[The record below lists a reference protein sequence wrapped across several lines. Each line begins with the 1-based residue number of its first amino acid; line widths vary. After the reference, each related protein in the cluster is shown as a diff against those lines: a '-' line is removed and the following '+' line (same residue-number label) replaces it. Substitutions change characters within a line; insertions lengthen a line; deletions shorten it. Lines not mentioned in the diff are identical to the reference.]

1 MQNKIAT
8 NNTLKTVS
16 GLMASQYR
24 AGNAPNVDAVLRDA
38 NASNDFKRTYGAYIG
53 NYIHELDQKNNVDKA
68 ALSSTENLTAAIQR
82 QGGTVPVVTSKWDA
96 FKTGLKDAGS
106 VFKASAINI
115 GANLAVSATI
125 QGIATAFDYV
135 SNKQE
140 RAIESG
146 DEVIQN
152 YKDINEQMAQS
163 SSWIETNG
171 EKYTTLSKG
180 VSSLGTNLGL
190 TNEEYSEYQELAS
203 QIATQF
209 PELVSGYDSLG
220 KPIIKAATDV
230 DTLKATLKTQKV
242 NQYTESVKNAKDVI
256 DKLNAEVN
264 QDKNWFWEE
273 AGTDQQLQS
282 LEKFQSAYENAFKN
296 KDGNKF
302 LDLNQWL
309 DDGNFVDAL
318 DNAGVSVKDFGK
330 LINELNDSQGKLKA
344 NSDTNDFLNTII
356 GSQESLRNQRE
367 NSADELKSYIPAF
380 FQEQRAY
387 QNLLDDVPSI
397 DSELTSLINSFS
409 YEDLEKNGFT
419 GDKAISKL
427 KSWSQSAVKELQNKD
442 IQDALNDVFT
452 INDDSSK
459 QSFDSWQKEA
469 DATLDK
475 ASEKSKS
482 FSREQMRQASGIAD
496 QWQKLHDIQTKV
508 SERWD
513 DTTGVKSRDLSIADL
528 ETLGTML
535 SDTQYDGQSFEQ
547 MVAQIQNV
555 QDTSRLTLEN
565 MQKVVTDTT
574 TAYSSLSTA
583 MSESMSNTG
592 MTADSI
598 TAVKTALSSLVSEND
613 AFKDASLDGIFRDT
627 ADGVD
632 LNTDAMK
639 SLIKQQHDMK
649 VDDFTKSIQLQN
661 EAYQEQQKIIDDVTK
676 SEDEKQAARDKQK
689 EINSDINAI
698 QQAQSQYYAQ
708 YKQMENMFS
717 DYSKWMQ
724 SASQET
730 SGTPYNNIVSGLEQA
745 YKDFQNDLVGTDSFK
760 NFAAMISPTGATD
773 PADFEE
779 NYAKAKRY
787 LQEGDDGVKNFLN
800 DLKSHDL
807 ATFNQE
813 TGEWVVKAHS
823 AAEAAKALATGTD
836 VASAAFGK
844 LEDYGFHDNTV
855 DDVQDGIL
863 KIGEAYTN
871 LADAKSKLKEME
883 ANPENYSETRIQA
896 QRDEVEAYT
905 KDIGDLTDNMQYY
918 IEHQVEEYQQQ
929 KDFAENAVKEM
940 AKYQQEIQANPNK
953 YGGVENANQL
963 SNYLTEQMQGYGE
976 AYGIDATS
984 IQAKAIADAK
994 AYRDA
999 LKNASIDNPA
1009 TPDFGDN
1016 EESAKSYASALEK
1029 IKGASDEQN
1038 QSFDEAVKTLSK
1050 FNSEQIKG
1058 INLSDGAYDSEELKP
1073 AEQALDTI
1081 AQTFGLTND
1090 EAAQLGVLLE
1100 SIGKIKPDTS
1110 YFDATNDELIQA
1122 QEKLNELTGTD
1133 YKFNFDTSDL
1143 DTIQQQIDQAK
1154 KQLEQFK
1161 KDGQVDY
1168 SQEGAQEASD
1178 IYEASVRQQQDAE
1191 YNGHAIT
1198 QVGSTDT
1205 ETSQLLSSAR
1215 EFMQAKNELDV
1226 QTQLAN
1232 EGAENHLEE
1241 AQKNAESAYNT
1252 FKDLNEASGNKLGL
1266 DTSDIQSTES
1276 DLLGLTED
1284 DLKVKVGADT
1294 SQAQEDIS
1302 SLQNVSGSTV
1312 TLNCDVTNEE
1322 SFEQTKSTVE
1332 SMPKDTTATVNMVVN
1347 GESDVE
1353 KTVSLIKE
1361 APKNQNSE
1369 LVVNCTVANK
1379 EEYDTIMQAQNE
1391 ANSSGAN
1398 IKVNAT
1404 IGEVDTSS
1412 ADASSTPVE
1421 VQGQIKDVE
1430 PYSGDTKID
1439 VTATIKSV
1447 DPYSGNEKVDV
1458 TGHITSV
1465 EPYSGEVDVNAK
1477 ANITGA
1483 VGGDHLNVV
1492 VNARAHITG
1501 SDGQTAEGTI
1511 NYKKGNVE
1519 KADGTTSE
1527 GIINYKKGDV
1537 EKADGTVSTGT
1548 INYDLGNVATPDN
1561 AVATGVI
1568 NYTLGSV
1575 AKPAASGTII
1585 SATLATGTFGRAR
1598 AYAQGSLTDF
1608 PAYGH
1613 GKVSLSSDEKALVN
1627 ELGMESIVRDGVW
1640 SMIPGGAHIEN
1651 LKKGDIIFSA
1661 SQTED
1666 LLKHGA
1672 TPGHARAYAQGS
1684 LSDLSL
1690 PLAPAHAGTRGSFY
1704 HDTHKTS
1711 VSSGSSSSSD
1721 SSATQQHT
1729 DAVQKDTSATEDNTK
1744 SAKDSTESFDWV
1756 KTKLDKFAKSVER
1769 ISNQITDYISSTF
1782 KTVLLK
1788 RQVKAVEKQLKAN
1801 EQGYTAYMD
1810 KANSIDISDDYKNKV
1825 INGTFSIEEIDTSSD
1840 SGKQLAK
1847 DIKSFQTYYNSAQD
1861 CKDTVQELNNK
1872 LLELY
1877 ETIVNMPTEKAE
1889 KKIDRLKTKLES
1901 LNAVSDTV
1909 SLGGSAIA
1917 AMQNQIKVDNP
1928 GLGNAQKKL
1937 DKAET
1942 ARNITKK
1949 TRAKASKTLKS
1960 ATVDAE
1966 STGNTLIKTS
1976 EKQTKSIGKKLKSA
1990 AKSSTNKA
1998 TYNAIAQAIREG
2010 KPVNLK
2016 GLKGSALKYAKSYNS
2031 SLKQGNTIAS
2041 KVKAGKTVKT
2051 SGMSN
2056 VLKST
2061 AQAYN
2066 ADAKEKAS
2074 AQKVYDNAKKA
2085 DEKALDDLTKAQKN
2099 KEKLYAGSTK
2109 EQQILS
2115 TTKGKKSYVYQN
2127 MLLTQETKNL
2137 KEQNKHRQ
2145 KALKE
2150 TRDSYMKAK
2159 SKYDIADADKTK
2171 SQNKLLNNKTVM
2183 SKLNK
2188 TQQKAL
2194 KAGKTVSTKGI
2205 TDPKVLKWIQDYNEK
2220 VKKSADLSKKLRIE
2234 QEALDK
2240 ATSEAAQSQAEYA
2253 QSIVENAKKKL
2264 ENIANYYD
2272 SFTSQWENRN
2282 SMYEAYMDR
2291 MQTQGYNLST
2301 KFYEAEI
2308 GQQQKIVDNLSQK
2321 YIAMKRNFAQAVQD
2335 GTIVEGTEEYYEMQN
2350 EIDQVAISLKEAQ
2363 NKVVEFQASI
2373 RDLKWEQF
2381 DQLQEAIGRIT
2392 SESDFL
2398 IDLMSHK
2405 DMYDKDGKMT
2415 EQGLATMGLHGV
2427 NYNTYMAQ
2435 ADKYKEEMLKIS
2447 EELAND
2453 PNNQK
2458 LIDRKNELIDAQQQA
2473 ILSAENEKDS
2483 IKDLIQDGIDKQLDA
2498 LDDLIDKYLDCLESE
2513 KSLYEYRKKI
2523 GEQSEK
2529 IASLQKQLSSLQG
2542 DNSEENKAKLQ
2553 KLKEDL
2559 KSAQDDMEE
2568 TQYDKYISDQKK
2580 LLDEL
2585 KQDYKKALDDRMDN
2599 VDVLISDAI
2608 ASINSNSS
2616 NISQTLQTESKNVGY
2631 TLSGEMQTIWTSQ
2644 SQALSL
2650 YDGKFETRFTGITT
2664 AIGNVYDRQKD
2675 MIDAINAMA
2684 EKWIAKADQ
2693 MLQQPTK
2700 TEGVLEEVE
2709 QKPDKDNVAEGN
2721 PTPDP
2726 PKVSDKDSIK
2736 DAVLV
2741 DPDEPKKK
2749 PNKNDNKKMGNGKA
2763 EVGDKVTFSSGRYY
2777 EASDGSGASGNMYL
2791 GKKVKIT
2798 RINKGSK
2805 YPYAIDATDGT
2816 ELGWVKLNQLKGYA
2830 SGIMRVPNDQL
2841 AWTQEQGEEAIVRND
2856 GSILTPLSRDVSVLN
2871 ADMTKNLWD
2880 FMGNPGSFLSD
2891 YSDGEKFGVKNID
2904 NSSSV
2909 DVGGVTIQCNMP
2921 NVQNANDLLH
2931 ELTTNKDIEKAIKAM
2946 TIDRIRG
2953 GSSLAK
2959 YKYRV

>member
-190 TNEEYSEYQELAS
+190 TNEEYAEYQELAS

-264 QDKNWFWEE
+264 QDKNWFWQE

-296 KDGNKF
+296 KGGNKF

-469 DATLDK
+469 DAALNK

-482 FSREQMRQASGIAD
+482 FSREQMREASGIKD
-496 QWQKLHDIQTKV
+496 QWEELRGIQTKV
-508 SERWD
+508 AERWND
-513 DTTGVKSRDLSIADL
+513 ATGIKSRDLSIADL

-535 SDTQYDGQSFEQ
+535 SDTQYDGQSFEE
-547 MVAQIQNV
+547 MVDQIQNV

-730 SGTPYNNIVSGLEQA
+730 AGTPYNNIVSGLEQA

-976 AYGIDATS
+976 AYGIDAAS

-1038 QSFDEAVKTLSK
+1038 QSLDEAVKTLSK

-1081 AQTFGLTND
+1081 AQTFGLTNE

-1110 YFDATNDELIQA
+1110 YFDATNDELTQA

-1143 DTIQQQIDQAK
+1143 DSIQQQIDQAK

-1266 DTSDIQSTES
+1266 DTSDIQSTEN

-1379 EEYDTIMQAQNE
+1379 EEYDTIMQAQND
-1391 ANSSGAN
+1391 ANSNGAN

-1465 EPYSGEVDVNAK
+1465 EPYSGDVDVNAK
-1477 ANITGA
+1477 ANITGV
-1483 VGGDHLNVV
+1483 VGGDNLNVV
-1492 VNARAHITG
+1492 VNAKAKITG

-1537 EKADGTVSTGT
+1537 EKADGTVSTGI
-1548 INYDLGNVATPDN
+1548 INYDLGNVATPTGM
-1561 AVATGVI
+1561 VATGVI

-1575 AKPAASGTII
+1575 AKPGKAA
-1585 SATLATGTFGRAR
+1585 GTFGQTR
-1598 AYAQGSLTDF
+1598 AYAQGSLSDLS
-1608 PAYGH
+1608 AYAG
-1613 GKVSLSSDEKALVN
+1613 GRVSLPKDEKALVN
-1627 ELGMESIVRDGVW
+1627 EIGTESIVRDGQW
-1640 SMIPGGAHIEN
+1640 SLIPGGAHLEN

-1666 LLKHGA
+1666 LLKRGA

-1744 SAKDSTESFDWV
+1744 SAKDSTEAFDWV
-1756 KTKLDKFAKSVER
+1756 KTKLDKFAKSVEH

-1847 DIKSFQTYYNSAQD
+1847 DIKQFQEFYNSAQN

-1942 ARNITKK
+1942 ARNATKK

-1960 ATVDAE
+1960 ATADAE
-1966 STGNTLIKTS
+1966 STGNALIKTS
-1976 EKQTKSIGKKLKSA
+1976 EKQTKSIGKKLKNA
-1990 AKSSTNKA
+1990 AKSNTNKT

-2010 KPVNLK
+2010 KAVNTK
-2016 GLKGSALKYAKSYNS
+2016 GLKGAALKYAKSYNS

-2891 YSDGEKFGVKNID
+2891 YSDGEKFGVKNVD

-2931 ELTTNKDIEKAIKAM
+2931 ELTTNKDIEKAICAM
-2946 TIDRIRG
+2946 TIGRAMG

-2959 YKYRV
+2959 YKYKK

>member
-24 AGNAPNVDAVLRDA
+24 AGNTPNVDAVLRDA

-53 NYIHELDQKNNVDKA
+53 NYIHELEQKQNVDKA
-68 ALSSTENLTAAIQR
+68 ALSSTENLTSAIQR

-96 FKTGLKDAGS
+96 FKTGLKDVGS

-115 GANLAVSATI
+115 GANLAVSAAI
-125 QGIATAFDYV
+125 QGVATAFDYV
-135 SNKQE
+135 SHKQE

-152 YKDINEQMAQS
+152 YKDIQEQSAQS
-163 SSWIETNG
+163 ASWIEANG
-171 EKYTTLSKG
+171 ERYETLSKG
-180 VSSLGTNLGL
+180 VSRLGGNLSL
-190 TNEEYSEYQELAS
+190 TNDEYEEYQQLSS
-203 QIATQF
+203 QIAQQF
-209 PELVSGYDSLG
+209 PELVTGYDSLG
-220 KPIIKAATDV
+220 TPVIGAAKSVKELDLA
-230 DTLKATLKTQKV
+230 LKNQKTKQFQD
-242 NQYTESVKNAKDVI
+242 NIKNAKDVVSKF
-256 DKLNAEVN
+256 DAEVEK
-264 QDKNWFWEE
+264 DKNWFWEE
-273 AGTDQQLQS
+273 SGSDKQLQS
-282 LEKFQSAYENAFKN
+282 LQKFTDAYNKSFG
-296 KDGNKF
+296 KDGTFSNFDITPF
-302 LDLNQWL
+302 LNDN
-309 DDGNFVDAL
+309 NFKDAL
-318 DNAGVSVKDFGK
+318 KTAGVDMSDFSDMVFKLNAGFGA
-330 LINELNDSQGKLKA
+330 LGRGSDASNTLTAITSAMSDLQSQ
-344 NSDTNDFLNTII
+344 T
-356 GSQESLRNQRE
+356 ESSTE
-367 NSADELKSYIPAF
+367 EFKSYLPSF
-380 FQEQRAY
+380 FESQMPFQD
-387 QNLLDDVPSI
+387 LLDKSPEI
-397 DSELTSLINSFS
+397 EGELTSLINSMT
-409 YEDLEKNGFT
+409 YDDLKNMEFT
-419 GDKAISKL
+419 GDNAIKNIKAWSKDAV
-427 KSWSQSAVKELQNKD
+427 SQLQNSD
-442 IQDALNDVFT
+442 VQNALNKIFT
-452 INDDSSK
+452 VTDDSSEKSFK
-459 QSFDSWQKEA
+459 QWRKEA
-469 DATLDK
+469 DDALDD
-475 ASEKSKS
+475 ASSKTDI
-482 FSREQMRQASGIAD
+482 FTREQMRQASGIAD
-496 QWQKLHDIQTKV
+496 QWQNLHDIQTKV
-508 SERWD
+508 AERWD
-513 DTTGVKSRDLSIADL
+513 DATGIKSRDLSIADL

-583 MSESMSNTG
+583 MSESISNTG

-627 ADGVD
+627 ADGVE

-730 SGTPYNNIVSGLEQA
+730 AGTPYNNIVSGLEQA

-855 DDVQDGIL
+855 DDIQDGIL

-905 KDIGDLTDNMQYY
+905 KDISDLTDNMQYY

-940 AKYQQEIQANPNK
+940 AKYQQEIQTNPSK

-976 AYGIDATS
+976 AYGIDAAS

-1038 QSFDEAVKTLSK
+1038 QSLDEAVKTLSK

-1058 INLSDGAYDSEELKP
+1058 INLSDGAYDSEELKS

-1110 YFDATNDELIQA
+1110 YFDATNDELTQA

-1168 SQEGAQEASD
+1168 SQNGAQEASD

-1191 YNGHAIT
+1191 YNGHSIT

-1205 ETSQLLSSAR
+1205 ETSQLLNSAR

-1322 SFEQTKSTVE
+1322 SFEQTKSTIE

-1412 ADASSTPVE
+1412 ADTSSTPVE

-1465 EPYSGEVDVNAK
+1465 EPYSGDVDVNAK
-1477 ANITGA
+1477 ANITGV
-1483 VGGDHLNVV
+1483 VGGDNLNVV
-1492 VNARAHITG
+1492 VNAKAHVTG
-1501 SDGQTAEGTI
+1501 SDGQTSEGTI

-1537 EKADGTVSTGT
+1537 EKADGTVSTGI
-1548 INYDLGNVATPDN
+1548 INYDLGNVATPTGM
-1561 AVATGVI
+1561 VATGVI

-1575 AKPAASGTII
+1575 ATPGKAA
-1585 SATLATGTFGRAR
+1585 GTFGQAR
-1598 AYAQGSLTDF
+1598 AYAQGSLTDLS
-1608 PAYGH
+1608 AYAG
-1613 GKVSLSSDEKALVN
+1613 GRVSLPRDEKALVN
-1627 ELGMESIVRDGVW
+1627 EIGTESIVRDGQW
-1640 SMIPGGAHIEN
+1640 SLIPGGAHLEN

-1666 LLKHGA
+1666 LLKRGA

-1684 LSDLSL
+1684 LGDLSL

-1711 VSSGSSSSSD
+1711 VSSSSGNGSSQQQYND
-1721 SSATQQHT
+1721 NSSAVAANT
-1729 DAVQKDTSATEDNTK
+1729 DETEKNTEAK
-1744 SAKDSTESFDWV
+1744 SDSTESFDWV

-1769 ISNQITDYISSTF
+1769 ISNQITDYVSSAF

-1801 EQGYTAYMD
+1801 EQGYTTYMD

-1847 DIKSFQTYYNSAQD
+1847 DIKQFQEFYNSAQD

-1872 LLELY
+1872 LFELY

-1889 KKIDRLKTKLES
+1889 KKIERLKTKLES

-1917 AMQNQIKVDNP
+1917 VMQKQIKVDNP

-1942 ARNITKK
+1942 ARNATKK

-1960 ATVDAE
+1960 TTADAE

-2010 KPVNLK
+2010 KAVNTK
-2016 GLKGSALKYAKSYNS
+2016 GLKGAALKYAKSYNS

-2041 KVKAGKTVKT
+2041 LVAL
-2051 SGMSN
+2051 S
-2056 VLKST
+2056 
-2061 AQAYN
+2061 
-2066 ADAKEKAS
+2066 KAS
-2074 AQKVYDNAKKA
+2074 
-2085 DEKALDDLTKAQKN
+2085 
-2099 KEKLYAGSTK
+2099 
-2109 EQQILS
+2109 
-2115 TTKGKKSYVYQN
+2115 
-2127 MLLTQETKNL
+2127 
-2137 KEQNKHRQ
+2137 
-2145 KALKE
+2145 
-2150 TRDSYMKAK
+2150 
-2159 SKYDIADADKTK
+2159 
-2171 SQNKLLNNKTVM
+2171 
-2183 SKLNK
+2183 
-2188 TQQKAL
+2188 
-2194 KAGKTVSTKGI
+2194 
-2205 TDPKVLKWIQDYNEK
+2205 
-2220 VKKSADLSKKLRIE
+2220 
-2234 QEALDK
+2234 
-2240 ATSEAAQSQAEYA
+2240 
-2253 QSIVENAKKKL
+2253 
-2264 ENIANYYD
+2264 
-2272 SFTSQWENRN
+2272 
-2282 SMYEAYMDR
+2282 
-2291 MQTQGYNLST
+2291 
-2301 KFYEAEI
+2301 
-2308 GQQQKIVDNLSQK
+2308 
-2321 YIAMKRNFAQAVQD
+2321 
-2335 GTIVEGTEEYYEMQN
+2335 
-2350 EIDQVAISLKEAQ
+2350 
-2363 NKVVEFQASI
+2363 
-2373 RDLKWEQF
+2373 
-2381 DQLQEAIGRIT
+2381 
-2392 SESDFL
+2392 
-2398 IDLMSHK
+2398 
-2405 DMYDKDGKMT
+2405 
-2415 EQGLATMGLHGV
+2415 
-2427 NYNTYMAQ
+2427 
-2435 ADKYKEEMLKIS
+2435 
-2447 EELAND
+2447 
-2453 PNNQK
+2453 
-2458 LIDRKNELIDAQQQA
+2458 
-2473 ILSAENEKDS
+2473 
-2483 IKDLIQDGIDKQLDA
+2483 
-2498 LDDLIDKYLDCLESE
+2498 
-2513 KSLYEYRKKI
+2513 
-2523 GEQSEK
+2523 
-2529 IASLQKQLSSLQG
+2529 
-2542 DNSEENKAKLQ
+2542 
-2553 KLKEDL
+2553 
-2559 KSAQDDMEE
+2559 
-2568 TQYDKYISDQKK
+2568 
-2580 LLDEL
+2580 
-2585 KQDYKKALDDRMDN
+2585 
-2599 VDVLISDAI
+2599 
-2608 ASINSNSS
+2608 
-2616 NISQTLQTESKNVGY
+2616 
-2631 TLSGEMQTIWTSQ
+2631 
-2644 SQALSL
+2644 
-2650 YDGKFETRFTGITT
+2650 
-2664 AIGNVYDRQKD
+2664 
-2675 MIDAINAMA
+2675 
-2684 EKWIAKADQ
+2684 
-2693 MLQQPTK
+2693 
-2700 TEGVLEEVE
+2700 
-2709 QKPDKDNVAEGN
+2709 
-2721 PTPDP
+2721 
-2726 PKVSDKDSIK
+2726 
-2736 DAVLV
+2736 
-2741 DPDEPKKK
+2741 
-2749 PNKNDNKKMGNGKA
+2749 
-2763 EVGDKVTFSSGRYY
+2763 
-2777 EASDGSGASGNMYL
+2777 
-2791 GKKVKIT
+2791 
-2798 RINKGSK
+2798 
-2805 YPYAIDATDGT
+2805 
-2816 ELGWVKLNQLKGYA
+2816 
-2830 SGIMRVPNDQL
+2830 
-2841 AWTQEQGEEAIVRND
+2841 
-2856 GSILTPLSRDVSVLN
+2856 
-2871 ADMTKNLWD
+2871 
-2880 FMGNPGSFLSD
+2880 
-2891 YSDGEKFGVKNID
+2891 
-2904 NSSSV
+2904 
-2909 DVGGVTIQCNMP
+2909 
-2921 NVQNANDLLH
+2921 
-2931 ELTTNKDIEKAIKAM
+2931 
-2946 TIDRIRG
+2946 
-2953 GSSLAK
+2953 
-2959 YKYRV
+2959 

>member
-190 TNEEYSEYQELAS
+190 TNEEYAEYQELAS

-296 KDGNKF
+296 KGGNKF

-475 ASEKSKS
+475 ASKKSKS

-513 DTTGVKSRDLSIADL
+513 DTTGIKSRDLSIADL

-565 MQKVVTDTT
+565 MKQVVTDTT

-730 SGTPYNNIVSGLEQA
+730 AGTPYNNIVSGLEQA

-976 AYGIDATS
+976 AYGIDAAS

-1038 QSFDEAVKTLSK
+1038 QSLDEAVKTLSK

-1058 INLSDGAYDSEELKP
+1058 INLSDGAYDSEELKS

-1110 YFDATNDELIQA
+1110 YFDATNDELTQA

-1133 YKFNFDTSDL
+1133 YKFNFDTNDL
-1143 DTIQQQIDQAK
+1143 DTIQQQIEQAK

-1369 LVVNCTVANK
+1369 LVINCTVANK

-1439 VTATIKSV
+1439 VTAAIKSV

-1477 ANITGA
+1477 ANITGV
-1483 VGGDHLNVV
+1483 VGGDNLNVV
-1492 VNARAHITG
+1492 VNARAHVTG

-1537 EKADGTVSTGT
+1537 EKADGTVSTGI
-1548 INYDLGNVATPDN
+1548 INYDLGNVATPTGM
-1561 AVATGVI
+1561 VATGVI

-1575 AKPAASGTII
+1575 AKPGKAA
-1585 SATLATGTFGRAR
+1585 GTFGQTR
-1598 AYAQGSLTDF
+1598 AYAQGSLSDLS
-1608 PAYGH
+1608 AYAG
-1613 GKVSLSSDEKALVN
+1613 GRVSLPKDEKALVN
-1627 ELGMESIVRDGVW
+1627 EIGTESIVRDGQW
-1640 SMIPGGAHIEN
+1640 SLIPGGAHLEN

-1666 LLKHGA
+1666 LLKRGA

-1711 VSSGSSSSSD
+1711 VSSSGGSSS
-1721 SSATQQHT
+1721 QQSYNANSGAVARNT
-1729 DAVQKDTSATEDNTK
+1729 DETEKNTK
-1744 SAKDSTESFDWV
+1744 AKSDSTETFNWV
-1756 KTKLDKFAKSVER
+1756 ETKLKKFSEAVEH
-1769 ISNQITDYISSTF
+1769 ISNQITDYISSAF

-1801 EQGYTAYMD
+1801 EQGYTAYMN

-1847 DIKSFQTYYNSAQD
+1847 DVKNFQTWY
-1861 CKDTVQELNNK
+1861 
-1872 LLELY
+1872 
-1877 ETIVNMPTEKAE
+1877 
-1889 KKIDRLKTKLES
+1889 
-1901 LNAVSDTV
+1901 
-1909 SLGGSAIA
+1909 
-1917 AMQNQIKVDNP
+1917 
-1928 GLGNAQKKL
+1928 
-1937 DKAET
+1937 
-1942 ARNITKK
+1942 
-1949 TRAKASKTLKS
+1949 
-1960 ATVDAE
+1960 
-1966 STGNTLIKTS
+1966 
-1976 EKQTKSIGKKLKSA
+1976 
-1990 AKSSTNKA
+1990 
-1998 TYNAIAQAIREG
+1998 
-2010 KPVNLK
+2010 
-2016 GLKGSALKYAKSYNS
+2016 KYAT
-2031 SLKQGNTIAS
+2031 LF
-2041 KVKAGKTVKT
+2041 
-2051 SGMSN
+2051 SN
-2056 VLKST
+2056 K
-2061 AQAYN
+2061 
-2066 ADAKEKAS
+2066 
-2074 AQKVYDNAKKA
+2074 
-2085 DEKALDDLTKAQKN
+2085 
-2099 KEKLYAGSTK
+2099 
-2109 EQQILS
+2109 
-2115 TTKGKKSYVYQN
+2115 
-2127 MLLTQETKNL
+2127 
-2137 KEQNKHRQ
+2137 
-2145 KALKE
+2145 
-2150 TRDSYMKAK
+2150 
-2159 SKYDIADADKTK
+2159 
-2171 SQNKLLNNKTVM
+2171 
-2183 SKLNK
+2183 
-2188 TQQKAL
+2188 
-2194 KAGKTVSTKGI
+2194 
-2205 TDPKVLKWIQDYNEK
+2205 
-2220 VKKSADLSKKLRIE
+2220 
-2234 QEALDK
+2234 
-2240 ATSEAAQSQAEYA
+2240 
-2253 QSIVENAKKKL
+2253 
-2264 ENIANYYD
+2264 
-2272 SFTSQWENRN
+2272 
-2282 SMYEAYMDR
+2282 
-2291 MQTQGYNLST
+2291 
-2301 KFYEAEI
+2301 
-2308 GQQQKIVDNLSQK
+2308 
-2321 YIAMKRNFAQAVQD
+2321 
-2335 GTIVEGTEEYYEMQN
+2335 
-2350 EIDQVAISLKEAQ
+2350 
-2363 NKVVEFQASI
+2363 
-2373 RDLKWEQF
+2373 
-2381 DQLQEAIGRIT
+2381 
-2392 SESDFL
+2392 
-2398 IDLMSHK
+2398 
-2405 DMYDKDGKMT
+2405 
-2415 EQGLATMGLHGV
+2415 
-2427 NYNTYMAQ
+2427 
-2435 ADKYKEEMLKIS
+2435 
-2447 EELAND
+2447 
-2453 PNNQK
+2453 
-2458 LIDRKNELIDAQQQA
+2458 
-2473 ILSAENEKDS
+2473 
-2483 IKDLIQDGIDKQLDA
+2483 
-2498 LDDLIDKYLDCLESE
+2498 
-2513 KSLYEYRKKI
+2513 
-2523 GEQSEK
+2523 
-2529 IASLQKQLSSLQG
+2529 
-2542 DNSEENKAKLQ
+2542 
-2553 KLKEDL
+2553 
-2559 KSAQDDMEE
+2559 
-2568 TQYDKYISDQKK
+2568 
-2580 LLDEL
+2580 
-2585 KQDYKKALDDRMDN
+2585 
-2599 VDVLISDAI
+2599 
-2608 ASINSNSS
+2608 
-2616 NISQTLQTESKNVGY
+2616 
-2631 TLSGEMQTIWTSQ
+2631 
-2644 SQALSL
+2644 
-2650 YDGKFETRFTGITT
+2650 
-2664 AIGNVYDRQKD
+2664 
-2675 MIDAINAMA
+2675 
-2684 EKWIAKADQ
+2684 
-2693 MLQQPTK
+2693 
-2700 TEGVLEEVE
+2700 
-2709 QKPDKDNVAEGN
+2709 
-2721 PTPDP
+2721 
-2726 PKVSDKDSIK
+2726 
-2736 DAVLV
+2736 
-2741 DPDEPKKK
+2741 
-2749 PNKNDNKKMGNGKA
+2749 
-2763 EVGDKVTFSSGRYY
+2763 
-2777 EASDGSGASGNMYL
+2777 
-2791 GKKVKIT
+2791 
-2798 RINKGSK
+2798 
-2805 YPYAIDATDGT
+2805 
-2816 ELGWVKLNQLKGYA
+2816 
-2830 SGIMRVPNDQL
+2830 
-2841 AWTQEQGEEAIVRND
+2841 
-2856 GSILTPLSRDVSVLN
+2856 
-2871 ADMTKNLWD
+2871 
-2880 FMGNPGSFLSD
+2880 
-2891 YSDGEKFGVKNID
+2891 
-2904 NSSSV
+2904 
-2909 DVGGVTIQCNMP
+2909 
-2921 NVQNANDLLH
+2921 
-2931 ELTTNKDIEKAIKAM
+2931 
-2946 TIDRIRG
+2946 
-2953 GSSLAK
+2953 
-2959 YKYRV
+2959 

>member
-1 MQNKIAT
+1 M
-8 NNTLKTVS
+8 
-16 GLMASQYR
+16 R
-24 AGNAPNVDAVLRDA
+24 NAL
-38 NASNDFKRTYGAYIG
+38 AYIDEQDLSG
-53 NYIHELDQKNNVDKA
+53 NR
-68 ALSSTENLTAAIQR
+68 NLTANEVFDKVNASKNIRDAYGKGIEKQVQYINSLPPTLNAATKSIDRYNASQREMGESTVKNTTLFQDFKSGISSVGSTLLSIGATVGTNLLVSAAIQ
-82 QGGTVPVVTSKWDA
+82 GV
-96 FKTGLKDAGS
+96 
-106 VFKASAINI
+106 
-115 GANLAVSATI
+115 ATI
-125 QGIATAFDYV
+125 ADNV
-135 SNKQE
+135 SHAQE
-140 RAIESG
+140 NAIESG
-146 DEVIQN
+146 NEVIQN

-190 TNEEYSEYQELAS
+190 TNEEYAEYQELAS

-256 DKLNAEVN
+256 GKLNAEVN

-282 LEKFQSAYENAFKN
+282 LEKFQSAYEDAFKN
-296 KDGNKF
+296 KNGNKF
-302 LDLNQWL
+302 LDLSQWL

-356 GSQESLRNQRE
+356 GSQEDLRNQRE

-380 FQEQRAY
+380 FQEQRDY
-387 QNLLDDVPSI
+387 QNLLDDAPNI
-397 DSELTSLINSFS
+397 ESELTSLINSFS
-409 YEDLEKNGFT
+409 YEDLDKNGFT

-469 DATLDK
+469 DAALNK

-496 QWQKLHDIQTKV
+496 QWQNLHDIQTKV
-508 SERWD
+508 AERWND
-513 DTTGVKSRDLSIADL
+513 VTGIKSRDLSIADL

-627 ADGVD
+627 AEGVD

-639 SLIKQQHDMK
+639 QLIKKQHDMK

-661 EAYQEQQKIIDDVTK
+661 EAWKEQQKIIDENK
-676 SEDEKQAARDKQK
+676 SEDAVNAARDKQK
-689 EINSDINAI
+689 EITSDINAI

-730 SGTPYNNIVSGLEQA
+730 AGTPYNNIVSGLEQA

-976 AYGIDATS
+976 AYGIDAAS

-1038 QSFDEAVKTLSK
+1038 QSLDETVKTLSK

-1058 INLSDGAYDSEELKP
+1058 INLSDGAYDSEELKS

-1110 YFDATNDELIQA
+1110 YFDATNDELTQA

-1133 YKFNFDTSDL
+1133 YKFDFDTSDL
-1143 DTIQQQIDQAK
+1143 DTIQQQIEQAK

-1178 IYEASVRQQQDAE
+1178 IYEASVRQQQNAE

-1477 ANITGA
+1477 ANITGV
-1483 VGGDHLNVV
+1483 VGGDNLNVV
-1492 VNARAHITG
+1492 VNARAHVTG
-1501 SDGQTAEGTI
+1501 SDGQTSEGTI

-1537 EKADGTVSTGT
+1537 EKADGTVSTGI
-1548 INYDLGNVATPDN
+1548 INYDLGNVATPTGM
-1561 AVATGVI
+1561 VATGVI

-1575 AKPAASGTII
+1575 AKPGKAA
-1585 SATLATGTFGRAR
+1585 GTFGQSR
-1598 AYAQGSLTDF
+1598 AYAQGSLTDLS
-1608 PAYGH
+1608 AYAG
-1613 GKVSLSSDEKALVN
+1613 GRVSLPKDEKALVN
-1627 ELGMESIVRDGVW
+1627 EIGTESIVRDGQW
-1640 SMIPGGAHIEN
+1640 SLIPGGAHLEN

-1666 LLKHGA
+1666 LLKRGA

-1690 PLAPAHAGTRGSFY
+1690 LLAPAHAGTRGSFY

-1711 VSSGSSSSSD
+1711 VSSGSGSSD
-1721 SSATQQHT
+1721 TPATQQHT
-1729 DAVQKDTSATEDNTK
+1729 GAVQKDTDATEENTSAT
-1744 SAKDSTESFDWV
+1744 KDSTEAFDWV
-1756 KTKLDKFAKSVER
+1756 KTKLDKFSKAVER
-1769 ISNQITDYISSTF
+1769 ISNQITDYISSAF

-1801 EQGYTAYMD
+1801 EQGYTVYMN
-1810 KANSIDISDDYKNKV
+1810 KANSVDISDDYKNKV

-1847 DIKSFQTYYNSAQD
+1847 DVKSFQTYYNSAQD

-1889 KKIDRLKTKLES
+1889 KKIDRLKTKMES
-1901 LNAVSDTV
+1901 LSSVSDTV

-1949 TRAKASKTLKS
+1949 TRAKASRDLKS
-1960 ATVDAE
+1960 ATADAE
-1966 STGNTLIKTS
+1966 STGNTLIKES
-1976 EKQTKSIGKKLKSA
+1976 EKQTKSIGKKLKNA
-1990 AKSSTNKA
+1990 AKSSTNKS
-1998 TYNAIAQAIREG
+1998 TYNAIAQAVREG

-2056 VLKST
+2056 ILKST

-2074 AQKVYDNAKKA
+2074 AQKIYDNAKKA
-2085 DEKALDDLTKAQKN
+2085 DEKALNDLTKAQKN
-2099 KEKLYAGSTK
+2099 KEKLYSGSTK
-2109 EQQILS
+2109 EQQILA

-2137 KEQNKHRQ
+2137 KEQNKQRQ
-2145 KALKE
+2145 TALKE

-2159 SKYDIADADKTK
+2159 NRYDTADADKTK

-2183 SKLNK
+2183 SKLSDSQK
-2188 TQQKAL
+2188 KAL

-2282 SMYEAYMDR
+2282 SMYGVYMDR

-2335 GTIVEGTEEYYEMQN
+2335 GKIVEGTEEYYEMQN
-2350 EIDQVAISLKEAQ
+2350 EIDQVAISLEESQ
-2363 NKVVEFQASI
+2363 NKLVEFQAAI

-2405 DMYDKDGKMT
+2405 DMYDKDGNMT

-2458 LIDRKNELIDAQQQA
+2458 LIDRKNELIDAQQQS
-2473 ILSAENEKDS
+2473 ILSAEDEKDS

-2616 NISQTLQTESKNVGY
+2616 NISQTLQTESKKVGY

-2650 YDGKFETRFTGITT
+2650 YDDKFKTRFTGVTT
-2664 AIGNVYDRQKD
+2664 AIGNVYERQKS
-2675 MIDAINAMA
+2675 MIDAIDKMA
-2684 EKWIAKADQ
+2684 EKLVAKADQ

-2726 PKVSDKDSIK
+2726 PKVSDDESIR

-2741 DPDEPKKK
+2741 DPDEPDPPKKK
-2749 PNKNDNKKMGNGKA
+2749 PNKTNEPKTGNNKA
-2763 EVGDKVTFSSGRYY
+2763 EVGDKVTYVSGRYY
-2777 EASDGSGASGNMYL
+2777 GDSDGGHGSGNYYL

-2805 YPYAIDATDGT
+2805 YPYAIDAIDGT

-2891 YSDGEKFGVKNID
+2891 YSDGEKFGVKNVD

-2931 ELTTNKDIEKAIKAM
+2931 ELTTNKDIEKAICAM
-2946 TIDRIRG
+2946 TIGRAMG

-2959 YKYRV
+2959 YKYKK

>member
-96 FKTGLKDAGS
+96 FKIGLKDAGS

-115 GANLAVSATI
+115 GANLAVSAAI

-190 TNEEYSEYQELAS
+190 TNEEYAEYQELAS

-256 DKLNAEVN
+256 GKLNAEVN

-282 LEKFQSAYENAFKN
+282 LEKFQSAYEDAFKN
-296 KDGNKF
+296 KNGNKF
-302 LDLNQWL
+302 LDLSQWL

-356 GSQESLRNQRE
+356 GSQEDLRNQRE

-380 FQEQRAY
+380 FQEQRDY
-387 QNLLDDVPSI
+387 QNLLDDAPNI
-397 DSELTSLINSFS
+397 ESELTSLINSFS

-427 KSWSQSAVKELQNKD
+427 KSWSQSAVKELQDKD

-469 DATLDK
+469 DAALDK
-475 ASEKSKS
+475 ASEKTKS
-482 FSREQMRQASGIAD
+482 FSREQMREASGIKD
-496 QWQKLHDIQTKV
+496 QWEELRGIQTKV
-508 SERWD
+508 AERWG
-513 DTTGVKSRDLSIADL
+513 DTTGIKSRDLSISDL

-535 SDTQYDGQSFEQ
+535 SDTQYDGQSFDQ
-547 MVAQIQNV
+547 MVAQIQNI
-555 QDTSRLTLEN
+555 QDASHLTLEN
-565 MQKVVTDTT
+565 MKQVVTDTT

-627 ADGVD
+627 AEGVTM
-632 LNTDAMK
+632 NADAVK
-639 SLIKQQHDMK
+639 TLIKKQRDMK
-649 VDDFTKSIQLQN
+649 VEDFAKSIRLQN
-661 EAYQEQQKIIDDVTK
+661 EELAKQNEILKNPE
-676 SEDEKQAARDKQK
+676 SDEAKNAALEKRKQ
-689 EINSDINAI
+689 ILSDIAGI
-698 QQAQSQYYAQ
+698 EQAQSQYNAQ
-708 YKQMENMFS
+708 YQQMKDMFS
-717 DYSKWMQ
+717 DYNKWVLNSSK
-724 SASQET
+724 ET
-730 SGTPYNNIVSGLEQA
+730 AGTPYNNIVSGLEQA

-760 NFAAMISPTGATD
+760 NFSAIISPTGATD

-787 LQEGDDGVKNFLN
+787 LQEDDDGVKNFLN

-813 TGEWVVKAHS
+813 TGEWAIEAHS

-844 LEDYGFHDNTV
+844 LEDYGFHINTV
-855 DDVQDGIL
+855 EDTQDGVL
-863 KIGEAYTN
+863 KLGDAYTK
-871 LADAKSKLKEME
+871 LADSKAKLKEME
-883 ANPENYSETRIQA
+883 ENPSEYSDVRIQA
-896 QRDEVEAYT
+896 QRDEVQAYSQ
-905 KDIGDLTDNMQYY
+905 DIEDLSDNMQYY
-918 IEHQVEEYQQQ
+918 IEHQADEYNKQQQ
-929 KDFAENAVKEM
+929 TAKEAIKLMDDYKKEVLASPDKFGGADNAM
-940 AKYQQEIQANPNK
+940 
-953 YGGVENANQL
+953 GVA
-963 SNYLTEQMQGYGE
+963 NYLEQQMQGYADTYGFDLDDMRQKAAQAAV
-976 AYGIDATS
+976 AY
-984 IQAKAIADAK
+984 QE
-994 AYRDA
+994 A
-999 LKNASIDNPA
+999 LKNATIDNPVKPEFDDTA
-1009 TPDFGDN
+1009 T
-1016 EESAKSYASALEK
+1016 EEAFDSTVSK
-1029 IKGASDEQN
+1029 IQKGQGEVSDAME
-1038 QSFDEAVKTLSK
+1038 TLKGFTSD
-1050 FNSEQIKG
+1050 QVKG
-1058 INLSDGAYDSEELKP
+1058 INLFDGAYDSDELKP

-1081 AQTFGLTND
+1081 CQSLGLSKDEASQLGQVLEAMGVIKPEVDDSDIEKAGETADTTSEKVQSLKDLQSSGDISSDIELDFDTADMSADELKSKIDELNGLKAEIDAEVNPEASAELDDLISKTETDYKIKVALDTDGQTPSELLDMAQND
-1090 EAAQLGVLLE
+1090 EATFKA
-1100 SIGKIKPDTS
+1100 K
-1110 YFDATNDELIQA
+1110 FELDDS
-1122 QEKLNELTGTD
+1122 G
-1133 YKFNFDTSDL
+1133 Y
-1143 DTIQQQIDQAK
+1143 
-1154 KQLEQFK
+1154 
-1161 KDGQVDY
+1161 
-1168 SQEGAQEASD
+1168 QEALS
-1178 IYEASVRQQQDAE
+1178 YLQD
-1191 YNGHAIT
+1191 
-1198 QVGSTDT
+1198 
-1205 ETSQLLSSAR
+1205 
-1215 EFMQAKNELDV
+1215 KDV
-1226 QTQLAN
+1226 
-1232 EGAENHLEE
+1232 E
-1241 AQKNAESAYNT
+1241 
-1252 FKDLNEASGNKLGL
+1252 
-1266 DTSDIQSTES
+1266 
-1276 DLLGLTED
+1276 
-1284 DLKVKVGADT
+1284 VKVNATLAQGA
-1294 SQAQEDIS
+1294 DIS
-1302 SLQNVSGSTV
+1302 SLLNMTDEDLST
-1312 TLNCDVTNEE
+1312 TLNIDTSQVDAARAELQSIQNGEITVPLTVKLEDSQFEAITN
-1322 SFEQTKSTVE
+1322 KNKDITV
-1332 SMPKDTTATVNMVVN
+1332 TATVN
-1347 GESDVE
+1347 GLPQITALDAA
-1353 KTVSLIKE
+1353 L
-1361 APKNQNSE
+1361 
-1369 LVVNCTVANK
+1369 NK
-1379 EEYDTIMQAQNE
+1379 LHNK
-1391 ANSSGAN
+1391 S
-1398 IKVNAT
+1398 V
-1404 IGEVDTSS
+1404 
-1412 ADASSTPVE
+1412 
-1421 VQGQIKDVE
+1421 
-1430 PYSGDTKID
+1430 D
-1439 VTATIKSV
+1439 VTANVNGTPETNALYSAIQRVNSKSV
-1447 DPYSGNEKVDV
+1447 DVTANVSGTDAVNALVSAIAGVHSKTV
-1458 TGHITSV
+1458 TITSNHV
-1465 EPYSGEVDVNAK
+1465 TN
-1477 ANITGA
+1477 NITNNIKGKGA
-1483 VGGDHLNVV
+1483 
-1492 VNARAHITG
+1492 
-1501 SDGQTAEGTI
+1501 Q
-1511 NYKKGNVE
+1511 
-1519 KADGTTSE
+1519 
-1527 GIINYKKGDV
+1527 
-1537 EKADGTVSTGT
+1537 
-1548 INYDLGNVATPDN
+1548 
-1561 AVATGVI
+1561 
-1568 NYTLGSV
+1568 
-1575 AKPAASGTII
+1575 
-1585 SATLATGTFGRAR
+1585 ATGTMTSISRT
-1598 AYAQGSLTDF
+1598 YAQGSLTDF
-1608 PAYGH
+1608 PAYGS
-1613 GKVSLSSDEKALVN
+1613 GRVSLPNDQKALVN
-1627 ELGMESIVRDGVW
+1627 EEYINGHSESIVRDGVW
-1640 SMIPGGAHIEN
+1640 SLIPGGAHMEN

-1661 SQTED
+1661 QQTED
-1666 LLKHGA
+1666 LLKRGA

-1684 LSDLSL
+1684 LSDFSLSN
-1690 PLAPAHAGTRGSFY
+1690 AFKAGYGSFY

-1711 VSSGSSSSSD
+1711 VSSGSSD
-1721 SSATQQHT
+1721 TPATQQHT
-1729 DAVQKDTSATEDNTK
+1729 SAVQKDTDATKSNTK
-1744 SAKDSTESFDWV
+1744 SAKDSTETFDWV
-1756 KTKLDKFAKSVER
+1756 KTKLDKFSKAVER
-1769 ISNQITDYISSTF
+1769 ISNQITDYISSAF

-1788 RQVKAVEKQLKAN
+1788 RQVKAVEKQIKAN
-1801 EQGYTAYMD
+1801 EHGYTAYMN
-1810 KANSIDISDDYKNKV
+1810 KANSIGISDDYKNKV
-1825 INGTFSIEEIDTSSD
+1825 INGALSVEDIDTSTD
-1840 SGKQLAK
+1840 TGKQLAK
-1847 DIKSFQTYYNSAQD
+1847 DVKNFQTYYNSAQD
-1861 CKDTVQELNNK
+1861 CKDTIQELNNK

-1917 AMQNQIKVDNP
+1917 AMQNQIKVNNP
-1928 GLGNAQKKL
+1928 GLGNAQNRV

-1942 ARNITKK
+1942 ARNATKK

-1960 ATVDAE
+1960 TTADAE
-1966 STGNTLIKTS
+1966 STGNTLIKAS

-1990 AKSSTNKA
+1990 AKSSTDKA

-2010 KPVNLK
+2010 KAVNTK

-2074 AQKVYDNAKKA
+2074 AQKIYDTAKKA

-2099 KEKLYAGSTK
+2099 KEKVYARSTK
-2109 EQQILS
+2109 EQQILA

-2137 KEQNKHRQ
+2137 KEQNTARQ

-2159 SKYDIADADKTK
+2159 SRFDTADADKTK

-2194 KAGKTVSTKGI
+2194 KAGKTVNTKGI

-2253 QSIVENAKKKL
+2253 QSIVDNAKKKL

-2335 GTIVEGTEEYYEMQN
+2335 GTIKEGTEEYYEMQN

-2363 NKVVEFQASI
+2363 NKVVEFQAAI

-2447 EELAND
+2447 KELAND

-2498 LDDLIDKYLDCLESE
+2498 LDDLIDKYLDVLDSE
-2513 KSLYEYRKKI
+2513 KDLYEYRKKI

-2529 IASLQKQLSSLQG
+2529 IDSLQKQLSSLQG

-2616 NISQTLQTESKNVGY
+2616 NISQTLQTESQKVGY

-2644 SQALSL
+2644 SGVISQYGDDFSSKL
-2650 YDGKFETRFTGITT
+2650 TGVNS
-2664 AIGNVYDRQKD
+2664 AIENVYNRQKD

-2749 PNKNDNKKMGNGKA
+2749 PNKTNETKTGNGKA

-2830 SGIMRVPNDQL
+2830 SGIMRVSNDQL

-2856 GSILTPLSRDVSVLN
+2856 GSILTPLTRDVSVLN

-2891 YSDGEKFGVKNID
+2891 YSDGEKFGVKNVD

-2959 YKYRV
+2959 YKYRN